1 MNCVQKLGTW
11 NQKGTKYV
19 EAGGTGGYAPTKF
32 FLSAQKLCD
41 SGSSLSDRSL
51 STSKERLMNFI
62 LASLTTALAEPC
74 A

>member
-1 MNCVQKLGTW
+1 MWKV
-11 NQKGTKYV
+11 
-19 EAGGTGGYAPTKF
+19 GGTGGYVPTNF

>member
-1 MNCVQKLGTW
+1 M
-11 NQKGTKYV
+11 
-19 EAGGTGGYAPTKF
+19 EAGGTGGCVPAKF

-51 STSKERLMNFI
+51 SASKERLMNFI
-62 LASLTTALAEPC
+62 LVSLTTAPAEPC